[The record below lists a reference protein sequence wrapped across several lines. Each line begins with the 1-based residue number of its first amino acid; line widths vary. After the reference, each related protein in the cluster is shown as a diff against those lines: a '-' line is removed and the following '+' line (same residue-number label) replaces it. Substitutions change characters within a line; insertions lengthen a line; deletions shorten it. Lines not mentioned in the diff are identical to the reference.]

1 MHHFERGISPVDFKV
16 VKIHYVNWNTLATPM
31 NTGCLVIPCMKDN
44 ITIALIVKRI

>member
-1 MHHFERGISPVDFKV
+1 MHHFEREYLLLILKLLKYIMSIGIL
-16 VKIHYVNWNTLATPM
+16 LATPM